1 MALTQNAK
9 EVPNV
14 AWEYWGIYE
23 FMRDNPG
30 MYGMDSK
37 RRECHVRLARHYK
50 LMKGCTKA
58 VTDHMDKLEDAVQ
71 LHEELKD
78 LCA

>member
-1 MALTQNAK
+1 MALTLNAK

-37 RRECHVRLARHYK
+37 RRECHIRLARHYK
-50 LMKGCTKA
+50 FMVECTKE
-58 VTDHMDKLEDAVQ
+58 VTDHMNKLEDAVQ
-71 LHEELKD
+71 LHEALKA
-78 LCA
+78 LSA